1 MARRQCGTCALPA
14 QVRAKLDREL
24 AAGWSP
30 KERCGPLG
38 LTIWANPETGF
49 YSPQESALH
58 RLNEWNEQ

>member
-1 MARRQCGTCALPA
+1 VNINTARTKSWGEDEHRL
-14 QVRAKLDREL
+14 L

-49 YSPQESALH
+49 FSSQESALH
-58 RLNEWNEQ
+58 RLNERNEQ